1 MSCYIRHLKDLLSE
15 AGIEVTAENRK
26 QIDRAIHEIVNT
38 TYKDCPGT
46 WKEVKKKPASSEA
59 EKREFVKKIK
69 AALA

>member
-1 MSCYIRHLKDLLSE
+1 MSCYLHNLKDILSE
-15 AGIEVTAENRK
+15 AGVEITAENKK

-46 WKEVKKKPASSEA
+46 WKEVKKKLASSEA
-59 EKREFVKKIK
+59 EKREFLKKLK